1 MVQTLPMSSLMDAF
15 VCHVLPVE
23 NVQTG
28 EETINHLNITHS
40 SCERASGVPRVVHAC
55 VHAGV
60 RARCT
65 QHSCGEVPS
74 DRIMQFTARSRAA
87 GSLQSTLLNYTC
99 RLFPS
104 PTPSPVRRRRFC
116 IPTNTPAAA
125 AAAAVRCT
133 LALAV
138 KVKRN
143 CRLNVVSTRLNF
155 NWYWR
160 EKERKAGREEK
171 TRGTTSC
178 VCREGRGQCVS
189 TPFKG
194 QLQAAHKRG
203 FIFRAGKSGGFACAL
218 SLWKTRDKGKEH
230 RN

>member
-1 MVQTLPMSSLMDAF
+1 MPLHNRCLLSNFSSTVMVQTLPMSSLMDAF

-65 QHSCGEVPS
+65 QHSCGEVTS

-116 IPTNTPAAA
+116 IPANTPAAA
-125 AAAAVRCT
+125 AAAAVVRCT
-133 LALAV
+133 LALGV

-155 NWYWR
+155 NWYL
-160 EKERKAGREEK
+160 EGEREE
-171 TRGTTSC
+171 
-178 VCREGRGQCVS
+178 GR
-189 TPFKG
+189 
-194 QLQAAHKRG
+194 KRG
-203 FIFRAGKSGGFACAL
+203 KDEEDDVVCVQKRARAMRQH
-218 SLWKTRDKGKEH
+218 TV
-230 RN
+230 